1 VQTLWL
7 QTQPYEAKQPSLGT
21 GAMAVGAAATTMDV
35 SLEDNLILQPLFPKE
50 EMKNHGFETYNDVR
64 AT

>member
-1 VQTLWL
+1 
-7 QTQPYEAKQPSLGT
+7 
-21 GAMAVGAAATTMDV
+21 MAVGAAATTMDV

-64 AT
+64 ST